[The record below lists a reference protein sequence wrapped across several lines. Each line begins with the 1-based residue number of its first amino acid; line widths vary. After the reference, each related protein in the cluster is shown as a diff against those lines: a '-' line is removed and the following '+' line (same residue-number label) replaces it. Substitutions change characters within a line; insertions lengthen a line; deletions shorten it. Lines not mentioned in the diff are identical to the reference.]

1 MPLVIVKATIPL
13 VLSKTHQPLIFYAQT
28 YVPRL
33 ILCVGIALFV
43 YFNSYLQLYPI
54 VFYTLFILLLALNDA
69 LVYLQGAARG
79 GFLAS
84 ISDTRIGS
92 TYYTLLASLSNL
104 GMFLSSSAVLYS
116 ANWLP
121 EEYAY
126 YIEVGICILLGCV
139 WLGFSWRLMYRLQA
153 MPVEDWHLSSHK
165 QHDSQQIMFTNAKKE
180 QSLIVPNDLESTHC
194 L

>member
-1 MPLVIVKATIPL
+1 MPLVLVKATIPL
-13 VLSKTHQPLIFYAQT
+13 VLSKTHRPLIFYAQT
-28 YVPRL
+28 YLPRL
-33 ILCVGIALFV
+33 ILCVAIALFV
-43 YFNSYLQLYPI
+43 YFNAYLQLYPI
-54 VFYTLFILLLALNDA
+54 LFYTLFILLLAINDA

-104 GMFLSSSAVLYS
+104 GMFLSSSAILYS

-121 EEYAY
+121 DKYSY
-126 YIEVGICILLGCV
+126 YIEVAICILLGCI
-139 WLGFSWRLMYRLQA
+139 WLGCSWRLMYRLQA
-153 MPVEDWHLSSHK
+153 MPIEDWHLLPDKQDDSH
-165 QHDSQQIMFTNAKKE
+165 QTNA
-180 QSLIVPNDLESTHC
+180 NLESTHC

>member
-1 MPLVIVKATIPL
+1 MPLVLVKATIPL
-13 VLSKTHQPLIFYAQT
+13 VLSKTHRPLIFYTQT

-121 EEYAY
+121 DEYAY
-126 YIEVGICILLGCV
+126 YIEVAVCILLGCL

-153 MPVEDWHLSSHK
+153 MPIEDWHLLP
-165 QHDSQQIMFTNAKKE
+165 HDSHQIMFTNAKKE